1 VCARNQP
8 GSLQKQ
14 CMLLTAE
21 PSLHSQTLFNL
32 VPQEYLAS
40 CVSRVN
46 YMLLLSIFVSKIF
59 GLFVFWGVGVYITC
73 EGMGQRR
80 TRESLLSM
88 T

>member
-1 VCARNQP
+1 MCARNQP

-59 GLFVFWGVGVYITC
+59 GLFVFWGSYSDSGCGSAPAGKDEEC
-73 EGMGQRR
+73 ER
-80 TRESLLSM
+80 L
-88 T
+88 